1 MKMRKACQKRTKKG
15 ETRAQGYK
23 VRLLFSLCDKDKMSK
38 KKETKISK
46 YIKVPI
52 KMLVKARDLY
62 IRSMNQWSSHDLIIG
77 SGMGLGVPVCNVSTL
92 PRSFSASHAQY
103 SMRPEDDRVPELVR
117 AASARNMI
125 IGDARHGPSKLRKA
139 KSSRSCGGHHG
150 FEKIDETSPLISFG
164 SKHKMLQK
172 SKSYGVVK
180 YTYSLQ

>member
-1 MKMRKACQKRTKKG
+1 
-15 ETRAQGYK
+15 
-23 VRLLFSLCDKDKMSK
+23 MSK
-38 KKETKISK
+38 KKETKLSK

-62 IRSMNQWSSHDLIIG
+62 IRSMNQWSSHDLIG
-77 SGMGLGVPVCNVSTL
+77 SGMGLGIPVCNVSTL

-103 SMRPEDDRVPELVR
+103 SKRPEDDRVPELVR

-172 SKSYGVVK
+172 SKSYGVAK